1 MILFVAILAFTMGWA
16 VGENYDISVK
26 PRVEHGVQVR

>member
-1 MILFVAILAFTMGWA
+1 MLIFVAILAFTMGWA

-26 PRVEHGVQVR
+26 PRAEAVQVH